1 VGQRGRKAYSPTPR
15 RLSGRHGGA
24 VPARPVRG
32 NQRKTSPWHHGE
44 HHTIGVHTHTVI
56 SSMKH
61 RRHQEAAGEVAGSV
75 ASEGDFPSGIQPGSP
90 RRGDGQQ
97 MHLVE
102 LKEGVK
108 KSNSPKV
115 AAAAELAGVGRSR
128 QAAARRLGFA
138 RGRLGSERGGE

>member
-1 VGQRGRKAYSPTPR
+1 
-15 RLSGRHGGA
+15 
-24 VPARPVRG
+24 
-32 NQRKTSPWHHGE
+32 
-44 HHTIGVHTHTVI
+44 
-56 SSMKH
+56 MKH
-61 RRHQEAAGEVAGSV
+61 RRHQEAAGDVAGSV
-75 ASEGDFPSGIQPGSP
+75 ASEGDFSSGIQPGSP

-97 MHLVE
+97 IHLVE

-138 RGRLGSERGGE
+138 RERLRSERGGE